1 MNGWN
6 VIIIMIIAGSVLYLF
21 AHMVDCF
28 VKRLNDCKRSR
39 IKW

>member
-1 MNGWN
+1 MNGWEAAF
-6 VIIIMIIAGSVLYLF
+6 IMILAGFVLYLF

-28 VKRLNDCKRSR
+28 VIKVNDSKRSR